1 MSVDMAKKSDA
12 TPTFQPGLGAESGN
26 GEIRFIGGFP
36 TSKALPRGTSLTG
49 TRRSV
54 HGALVAVC
62 GIRVEGH
69 VIRQMDINGER
80 GTGWITSG
88 GMWIQVEEFRT
99 VGDWFRFLLDSG
111 TFAGVLFLR

>member
-1 MSVDMAKKSDA
+1 MGVVLDKVTDGKLIINPGTGGGTGRVD
-12 TPTFQPGLGAESGN
+12 
-26 GEIRFIGGFP
+26 FIGGFP
-36 TSKALPRGTSLTG
+36 TARTMPRGTRLTG

-54 HGALVAVC
+54 RGALVAVC
-62 GIRVEGH
+62 GLRVEGY

-80 GTGWITSG
+80 GTGWIASDGT
-88 GMWIQVEEFRT
+88 WIQVEDDRT